1 MAGPPSDDNI
11 QGKTKLRSAWAQ
23 GSMEQNRL
31 VPDRTRTS
39 KNLKS
44 RSGPDPAQKKIS
56 KPGTGSGPRKLTK
69 PWIGPGPRRIPK
81 CRTEPHQAAR
91 GSLNGLR
98 NSLETFESKTGD
110 RRSFLNIN
118 SF

>member
-44 RSGPDPAQKKIS
+44 RSGPDPAQKNFETWDRIRTEKIDKTLDRTGTEKNS
-56 KPGTGSGPRKLTK
+56 QMSDRTRPGA
-69 PWIGPGPRRIPK
+69 PWIPK
-81 CRTEPHQAAR
+81 W
-91 GSLNGLR
+91 
-98 NSLETFESKTGD
+98 D
-110 RRSFLNIN
+110 
-118 SF
+118 